1 MDEQQRSDH
10 QPALSPA
17 VPRLALV
24 EVLDRDGHSR
34 MAVPVTSWPVRVGR
48 AIDNDVVLD
57 DTHVAAHHAT
67 LDETTGGLSLLVGQ
81 SVNGARIGGKR
92 LGSGERADLSGSEP
106 FQLGS
111 TRLRVRRAA
120 DALTPEKA
128 LAPEP
133 RGGWALLTALMVVLL
148 LWNVGELWLNTD
160 PGGRLSDYLPVLVG
174 GPVALALW
182 CGLWALGSKLFQ
194 HRFEFWPHARVALS
208 YLLASGVVGL
218 VLPLLAYA
226 LSWEFASRI
235 TNIAVG
241 GVLAAMVLAH
251 LSLVLPARRQ
261 LLTVAM
267 GAAFIAG
274 VAVMLARNYQM
285 NDRVFEELYMTTLA
299 PPALR
304 MAGSVETGRFI
315 EEAASLKATLDAHA
329 KDESDTDSVGLDEE
343 E

>member
-1 MDEQQRSDH
+1 MDDEQRRSDD
-10 QPALSPA
+10 QPALRPA
-17 VPRLALV
+17 VQKLALV
-24 EVLDRDGHSR
+24 EVLDRDGHAR
-34 MAVPVTSWPVRVGR
+34 MAVPVTHWPVRVGR

-67 LDETTGGLSLLVGQ
+67 LAETMSGLSLQVEA
-81 SVNGARIGGKR
+81 SVNGARMGSRR
-92 LGSGERADLSGSEP
+92 LGSGEQAELAGGEV

-120 DALTPEKA
+120 DALAPEKA

-133 RGGWALLTALMVVLL
+133 RGGWALLAAMMLALMG
-148 LWNVGELWLNTD
+148 WNVAELWLNTD
-160 PGGRLSDYLPVLVG
+160 PGARLSDYLPVLVG

-194 HRFEFWPHARVALS
+194 HRFEFWPHARVALA
-208 YLLASGVVGL
+208 YLLATGVVGL
-218 VLPLLAYA
+218 VLPMLAYA

-235 TNIAVG
+235 TDIAAG
-241 GVLAAMVLAH
+241 AVLTAMVLAH

-261 LLTVAM
+261 LLTVATV
-267 GAAFIAG
+267 AAFVTG
-274 VAVMLARNYQM
+274 VAVMLARNYQV
-285 NDRVFEELYMTTLA
+285 NDRVFDELYVTTLA

-329 KDESDTDSVGLDEE
+329 KDDSDADATGFDEE
-343 E
+343 